1 MSGRYSREF
10 NDRAVQLFTDSRENY
25 SSETKALHGVAKNLN
40 VAPESLR
47 RWREQ
52 ADEQAV
58 STPEESGELKK
69 LRKENAELR
78 RANEILQTASAFFA
92 SRLNPTGH

>member
-1 MSGRYSREF
+1 MSSRYSQEF
-10 NDRAVQLFTDSRENY
+10 KDRAVRLFTDSRENY
-25 SSETKALHGVAKNLN
+25 SSETEALHGVAKNLN

-52 ADEQAV
+52 ADEKAV
-58 STPEESGELKK
+58 STPEESEELKK
-69 LRKENAELR
+69 LRREVVELR

-92 SRLNPTGH
+92 SRLNPTGR